1 MYIVVFTSFIAL
13 LLTFLEYKKIMPNGM
28 RWGFVLVTFLG
39 CIHYDYG
46 NDYMAYM
53 NDYKIDT
60 KYSFDLIGVVTDE
73 YIKEPGW
80 VLLSYLFKPI
90 GGFFMMVAALNIF
103 QNVIVYKTI
112 KKYVEK
118 SWWPMAVF
126 IYLFSTCLYLLN
138 FSMMRQGL
146 VVCVFLWS
154 WQWIVEKKWVKTVLV
169 LLICVNIHKSAFFL
183 LPFAFLGFI
192 PMKNGKFLVLSIIV
206 VFASLWMMSSL
217 MSDILLSLMVI
228 EEVADYAMKYGDSTE
243 VETFGM
249 GYVFGLIPFFLA
261 LRYLF
266 FDKSEDG
273 QGRKPLVAL
282 SVAPFLIDPFSSVI
296 PLISR
301 VSYYFIAYQILA
313 FPVIYKYVNH
323 YLLRYIFLFIY
334 VLLIL
339 YTYLSFFSSPVWI
352 GRYTV
357 FKTIF
362 SQIF

>member
-1 MYIVVFTSFIAL
+1 M
-13 LLTFLEYKKIMPNGM
+13 
-28 RWGFVLVTFLG
+28 
-39 CIHYDYG
+39 
-46 NDYMAYM
+46 
-53 NDYKIDT
+53 
-60 KYSFDLIGVVTDE
+60 
-73 YIKEPGW
+73 
-80 VLLSYLFKPI
+80 
-90 GGFFMMVAALNIF
+90 
-103 QNVIVYKTI
+103 
-112 KKYVEK
+112 
-118 SWWPMAVF
+118 
-126 IYLFSTCLYLLN
+126 
-138 FSMMRQGL
+138 
-146 VVCVFLWS
+146 
-154 WQWIVEKKWVKTVLV
+154 
-169 LLICVNIHKSAFFL
+169 
-183 LPFAFLGFI
+183 
-192 PMKNGKFLVLSIIV
+192 
-206 VFASLWMMSSL
+206 
-217 MSDILLSLMVI
+217 
-228 EEVADYAMKYGDSTE
+228 
-243 VETFGM
+243 
-249 GYVFGLIPFFLA
+249 
-261 LRYLF
+261 F

>member
-1 MYIVVFTSFIAL
+1 MYIVIFTSFIAL
-13 LLTFLEYKKIMPNGM
+13 LLTFLESKRIMPNGM
-28 RWGFVLVTFLG
+28 TWGFVLVTFLG

-60 KYSFDLIGVVTDE
+60 KYPFDLIGIVTDE

-90 GGFFMMVAALNIF
+90 GGFFMMGAVLNIF

-118 SWWPMAVF
+118 NWWPMAVF
-126 IYLFSTCLYLLN
+126 TYLFSTCLYLLN

-183 LPFAFLGFI
+183 LPFAFWGFI
-192 PMKNGKFLVLSIIV
+192 PMKNGKFLVLSTIV
-206 VFASLWMMSSL
+206 AFASLWMMSSL
-217 MSDILLSLMVI
+217 MSDILLSLVAV
-228 EEVADYAMKYGDSTE
+228 EEVADYVMKYGDSTE
-243 VETFGM
+243 VSTFRM
-249 GYVFGLIPFFLA
+249 GYLLGLIAFFLA
-261 LRYLF
+261 LRYLYL
-266 FDKSEDG
+266 DPSKDG
-273 QGRKPLVAL
+273 QERKSLVAL
-282 SVAPFLIDPFSSVI
+282 SIISFLINPFSSVI

-301 VSYYFIAYQILA
+301 VSYYFIAYQTIA
-313 FPVIYKYVNH
+313 FPIVYKYVSFRI
-323 YLLRYIFLFIY
+323 LRYGFLFIY
-334 VLLIL
+334 ILLIL
-339 YTYLSFFSSPVWI
+339 YAYWGFFKDPVWI
-352 GRYTV
+352 VKYTS

-362 SQIF
+362 SQIL

>member
-1 MYIVVFTSFIAL
+1 MYIVIFTSFIAL
-13 LLTFLEYKKIMPNGM
+13 LLTFLESKKIIPNGM

-46 NDYMAYM
+46 NDYMNYM
-53 NDYKIDT
+53 NDYKMDT
-60 KYSFDLIGVVTDE
+60 KYPFDLIAIITDE

-103 QNVIVYKTI
+103 QNIIVYKTI

-118 SWWPMAVF
+118 NWWPMAVF
-126 IYLFSTCLYLLN
+126 IYLFSTCFYLLN

-154 WQWIVEKKWVKTVLV
+154 WQWIVEKKWIKTIVVLFV
-169 LLICVNIHKSAFFL
+169 CANIHKSALVL
-183 LPFAFLGFI
+183 LPFAFWGFI

-228 EEVADYAMKYGDSTE
+228 EEVADYAMKYGDSTD
-243 VETFGM
+243 VETFRM
-249 GYVFGLIPFFLA
+249 GYLLGLIPFFLA

-282 SVAPFLIDPFSSVI
+282 SVVPFLIDPFSSLI

-339 YTYLSFFSSPVWI
+339 YTYLGFFSSPVWI
-352 GRYTV
+352 GKYTV